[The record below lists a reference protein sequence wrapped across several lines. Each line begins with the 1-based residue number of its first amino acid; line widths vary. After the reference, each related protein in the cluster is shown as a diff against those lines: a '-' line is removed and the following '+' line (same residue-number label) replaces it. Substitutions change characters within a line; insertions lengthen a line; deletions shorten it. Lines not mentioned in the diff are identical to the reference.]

1 VSLAVGLDLSIT
13 ETGWAGR
20 GASGEPASG
29 VIKTKTKDGDRRLI
43 TIREGVI
50 ERAAGSG
57 LALIEAPTPRSM
69 TSVIS
74 GMVHGVVRVGLIS
87 IGVPYATV
95 MPATLKKYATGN
107 GAATKTDMAIAAL
120 KRGDREFR
128 NDNECDAWWLWVMAQ
143 DYIGNP
149 VLSLPKTHRDSLAK
163 IRMEG

>member
-1 VSLAVGLDLSIT
+1 VSQTTGLDLSIT
-13 ETGWAGR
+13 ETGWAGWSAA
-20 GASGEPASG
+20 GGPVSGI
-29 VIKTKTKDGDRRLI
+29 IKTKPRDGDRRLI

-50 ERAAGSG
+50 AQAAGSQ

-87 IGVPYATV
+87 IAVPYATV
-95 MPATLKKYATGN
+95 MPATLKKYATGS
-107 GAATKTDMAIAAL
+107 GVATKTDMAVAAL

>member
-1 VSLAVGLDLSIT
+1 MSQATGLDLSIT
-13 ETGWAGR
+13 ETGWAGWSAA
-20 GASGEPASG
+20 GGPVSG
-29 VIKTKTKDGDRRLI
+29 VIKTRTADKDRRLI
-43 TIREGVI
+43 VIRDEVGQ
-50 ERAAGSG
+50 RAPGSQ

-74 GMVHGVVRVGLIS
+74 GMVHGIVRVKLIEL
-87 IGVPYATV
+87 GVEYATV
-95 MPATLKKYATGN
+95 MPATLKKYATGS